1 MRELGRYKVTVMVTV
16 DLVAFSSDEA
26 YRDAI
31 EMAQCAIDESGMD
44 SLRVTGVSKDYY
56 GLDMVYRYGE
66 VVLESLI

>member
-44 SLRVTGVSKDYY
+44 SLRVTGIARDSD
-56 GLDMVYRYGE
+56 DEHMIYRYGE
-66 VVLESLI
+66 VVAESLI

>member
-44 SLRVTGVSKDYY
+44 SLRVTGIARDSDNEH
-56 GLDMVYRYGE
+56 MIYRYDT
-66 VVLESLI
+66 VKVESLI